1 MYVMLTASTLH
12 HPHHVAEHVVQGQR
26 WLLFTAESYAQH
38 IATVVLCLCSDVIR
52 CGGEDD
58 YVLKISCFPRNVAH
72 GHKYRVL
79 KHPDGRK
86 KYIYISCV
94 EIPRSKGNYSTGCC
108 ILSSINRCTCP
119 WERRGDHDS
128 IKLVPPSRKLQLCS

>member
-1 MYVMLTASTLH
+1 MLTASTLH

-58 YVLKISCFPRNVAH
+58 DVLKISYFLRNVAH

-79 KHPDGRK
+79 KQPDGRK
-86 KYIYISCV
+86 NERKIFRASKYQ
-94 EIPRSKGNYSTGCC
+94 EAKGTTLRAAVYYP
-108 ILSSINRCTCP
+108 LSIGVLALGNAAETMTA
-119 WERRGDHDS
+119 
-128 IKLVPPSRKLQLCS
+128 